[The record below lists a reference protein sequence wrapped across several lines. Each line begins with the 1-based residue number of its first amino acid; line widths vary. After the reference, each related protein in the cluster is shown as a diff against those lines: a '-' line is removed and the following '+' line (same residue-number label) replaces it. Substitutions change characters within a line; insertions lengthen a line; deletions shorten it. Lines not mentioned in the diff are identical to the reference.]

1 MDSLTLILALSAII
15 WYCVDRVKVMWANI
29 PYGKYI
35 TTAMA
40 GLLGAAAVFG
50 YGLDLIC
57 ALSIVD
63 RITVAGQIITVLALM
78 GGSSA
83 ISEII
88 TRIKNPKVIINEE
101 K

>member
-15 WYCVDRVKVMWANI
+15 WYCIDRVKVMWANV

-50 YGLDLIC
+50 YHLDLIQ
-57 ALSIVD
+57 ALGVVNEVTI
-63 RITVAGQIITVLALM
+63 IGQVVTVLGLM

-88 TRIKNPKVIINEE
+88 ARIKP
-101 K
+101 

>member
-1 MDSLTLILALSAII
+1 MNKLTLILALSAII
-15 WYCVDRVKVMWANI
+15 WYCVDRIKVMWANV

-35 TTAMA
+35 TTAVA

-50 YGLDLIC
+50 YNLDLIS
-57 ALSIVD
+57 ALGIVEN
-63 RITVAGQIITVLALM
+63 ITIAGKLITVLSLM

-88 TRIKNPKVIINEE
+88 ARIKP
-101 K
+101 